1 MFRDVAFSVVK
12 LERTIIKHITI
23 LVCSSSENLENSS
36 FFSKSRGDPAC
47 SSVPVFRCFGV
58 SVFRCFGVS
67 VFRCSGV
74 PVFQCS
80 GGPVVRWSG
89 VPVFRC
95 SGVPVFRCS
104 IVPDFNVCLARLKES
119 NMADGEGFKEM
130 TAYFVPYIYLRI
142 AH

>member
-12 LERTIIKHITI
+12 LEGTIIKHITI

-47 SSVPVFRCFGV
+47 SSV
-58 SVFRCFGVS
+58 SVFRCF
-67 VFRCSGV
+67 
-74 PVFQCS
+74 
-80 GGPVVRWSG
+80 G

-104 IVPDFNVCLARLKES
+104 IVPDFNICLARLKES

>member
-23 LVCSSSENLENSS
+23 LVCSSSENLETFFF

-47 SSVPVFRCFGV
+47 SSV
-58 SVFRCFGVS
+58 S

-74 PVFQCS
+74 P
-80 GGPVVRWSG
+80 
-89 VPVFRC
+89 
-95 SGVPVFRCS
+95 
-104 IVPDFNVCLARLKES
+104 DFKICLARLKES
-119 NMADGEGFKEM
+119 NMANGEGFKEM
-130 TAYFVPYIYLRI
+130 TAYFVPYMYLRI

>member
-23 LVCSSSENLENSS
+23 LVCSSSENLETFF

-47 SSVPVFRCFGV
+47 SSV
-58 SVFRCFGVS
+58 S
-67 VFRCSGV
+67 
-74 PVFQCS
+74 
-80 GGPVVRWSG
+80 
-89 VPVFRC
+89 VFRC

-104 IVPDFNVCLARLKES
+104 GVPDFKICLARLKES
-119 NMADGEGFKEM
+119 NMANGEGFKEM
-130 TAYFVPYIYLRI
+130 TAYFVPYMYLRI

>member
-58 SVFRCFGVS
+58 SVFLCFGVS
-67 VFRCSGV
+67 VFRCFGV
-74 PVFQCS
+74 PVFRCS
-80 GGPVVRWSG
+80 SVPVVRWSG

-95 SGVPVFRCS
+95 SDVPLFL
-104 IVPDFNVCLARLKES
+104 ILTFA
-119 NMADGEGFKEM
+119 
-130 TAYFVPYIYLRI
+130 
-142 AH
+142 

>member
-74 PVFQCS
+74 PVF
-80 GGPVVRWSG
+80 RWSG
-89 VPVFRC
+89 GPVFRC
-95 SGVPVFRCS
+95 SDVPLFL
-104 IVPDFNVCLARLKES
+104 ILTFA
-119 NMADGEGFKEM
+119 
-130 TAYFVPYIYLRI
+130 
-142 AH
+142 

>member
-12 LERTIIKHITI
+12 LEGTIIKHITI

-47 SSVPVFRCFGV
+47 SSV

-67 VFRCSGV
+67 VFRC
-74 PVFQCS
+74 
-80 GGPVVRWSG
+80 SG

-104 IVPDFNVCLARLKES
+104 IVPDFNICLARLKES

>member
-47 SSVPVFRCFGV
+47 SSVPVFGVSVFRCFCV

-74 PVFQCS
+74 PVF
-80 GGPVVRWSG
+80 RWSG
-89 VPVFRC
+89 GPVFRC
-95 SGVPVFRCS
+95 SGVPMFHCS
-104 IVPDFNVCLARLKES
+104 
-119 NMADGEGFKEM
+119 
-130 TAYFVPYIYLRI
+130 
-142 AH
+142 

>member
-47 SSVPVFRCFGV
+47 SSV
-58 SVFRCFGVS
+58 SVFRCFGVP
-67 VFRCSGV
+67 VFRRSGV
-74 PVFQCS
+74 PVFL
-80 GGPVVRWSG
+80 
-89 VPVFRC
+89 
-95 SGVPVFRCS
+95 CS
-104 IVPDFNVCLARLKES
+104 IVPDFNICLARLKES